1 MVDRLTT
8 LFEHFS
14 LTASSFHIGAMC
26 GYTAFEAPVSGQLH
40 LIRSGTIE
48 VWHGSKK
55 AYVIKEPSLLF
66 YPRPKPRHF
75 ISEPKFAAELLCA
88 NVLFEGEKAN
98 PIVNALPDS
107 LCLPLSS
114 LPHCEHVL
122 SMLFIEADECKCG
135 YQVVLDRLFEV
146 LLVQLLREL
155 MEQGEVQVGMLAGL
169 ADDRLRK
176 ALVAVHSR
184 PSESWCLQSL
194 AEQAHMS
201 RTPFAKLFKQKL
213 GITPIKYLQHWRIGL
228 VKKWLKQGLPLTL
241 IAEDAGYKS
250 ESALSRAFKAEC
262 GHSPREWLVK
272 EQIN

>member
-1 MVDRLTT
+1 MVDRLTA

-14 LTASSFHIGAMC
+14 LSASSFHIGAMC
-26 GYTAFEAPVSGQLH
+26 GHAEFEAPVSGQLH

-55 AYVIKEPSLLF
+55 TYVIDEPSLLF
-66 YPRPKPRHF
+66 YPRPKHRHF
-75 ISEPKFAAELLCA
+75 VSDTNIGAELLCA
-88 NVLFEGEKAN
+88 NVLFEGDKAN
-98 PIVNALPDS
+98 PIVNSLPDS
-107 LCLPLSS
+107 LCFPLSS
-114 LPHCEHVL
+114 LPLCENVL
-122 SMLFIEADECKCG
+122 SLLFLEADECKCG
-135 YQVVLDRLFEV
+135 HQVILDRLFEV

-155 MEQGEVQVGMLAGL
+155 MEQGEIQVGMLAGL
-169 ADDRLRK
+169 ADNRLRK
-176 ALVAVHSR
+176 ALVAVHDR
-184 PSESWCLQSL
+184 PNEFWCVQSL

-213 GITPIKYLQHWRIGL
+213 GVTPIKYLQHWRIGL

-262 GHSPREWLVK
+262 GLSPREWLIK
-272 EQIN
+272 EQAV